1 MVATDIKS
9 TAALRPIHAA
19 DIWLTIVE
27 NELRMRPK
35 QIAARRVPATP
46 DAASA
51 TSHNGSAH
59 TLTPLKAFSY
69 QASVGERLQQDLSLE
84 ASPLSPYL
92 DRLVDELR
100 KQDEMIA

>member
-59 TLTPLKAFSY
+59 TLTPLKAFS
-69 QASVGERLQQDLSLE
+69 LSGI
-84 ASPLSPYL
+84 SG
-92 DRLVDELR
+92 
-100 KQDEMIA
+100 